1 MSSTNQVD
9 TNSGYSLY
17 IPRLNKKYSG
27 DYIVNLF
34 WKCYMGNIDR
44 IDFVPIVVNKN
55 DEEPVEDATFW
66 QAFIYV
72 RPGTKWGAFMTKEI
86 DSNGSFRFYPNQLQ
100 NANPTQPGNPKEYWI
115 VLKNKTPIPY
125 AQTHLNI
132 HQLVNNNSL
141 MEQEMLKMKEEI
153 DQLKEE
159 KDALSAELQ
168 EIKDQARMHENIR
181 QQEVDLNNEFS
192 RIINQTF
199 ESERVA
205 RYCCDCREEEVFGY
219 AELCCRSCLI
229 KRMDIAF
236 PSVCEKC
243 EKNSVDNGNYICEE
257 CFYAIPAIQYDDFV
271 ADLESGERTPR
282 GYMKNEDRLDYEDE
296 NYEDDGEASPRSK
309 VVENGNNCYYYEML
323 DVDGYNGGD
332 VAPRGKKCDYE
343 DDGESSP
350 RDNYED
356 ERESSPR
363 DNYEDDESSPR
374 RYRSAEG
381 SLGCNCSDNEE

>member
-1 MSSTNQVD
+1 MSTTIQTE

-27 DYIVNLF
+27 DYIVYLF
-34 WKCYMGNIDR
+34 WKSYMGNIDR
-44 IDFVPIVVNKN
+44 IDFVPIVVNKD

-72 RPGTKWGAFMTKEI
+72 RPGTKWGAFMTEEI
-86 DSNGSFRFYPNQLQ
+86 DSRGSFRFYPHQFPH
-100 NANPTQPGNPKEYWI
+100 ANPTQPGNPKEYWI

-153 DQLKEE
+153 DQLKDEI
-159 KDALSAELQ
+159 K
-168 EIKDQARMHENIR
+168 EIKDKARMHEII

-219 AELCCRSCLI
+219 AELCCPSCLI
-229 KRMDIAF
+229 TRMNIAF
-236 PSVCEKC
+236 PSVCERC

-257 CFYAIPAIQYDDFV
+257 CFYAIPTDSDDFL
-271 ADLESGERTPR
+271 DLESGERTPR
-282 GYMKNEDRLDYEDE
+282 GYTKDEDRLDYEDD
-296 NYEDDGEASPRSK
+296 NNEDDGEASPRSK
-309 VVENGNNCYYYEML
+309 VFENGNNCYYYEML

-332 VAPRGKKCDYE
+332 VAPRGEKCDYE
-343 DDGESSP
+343 DNGDYENDGEASP
-350 RDNYED
+350 RYDDYED

-363 DNYEDDESSPR
+363 DNYEDDGESSPR

>member
-1 MSSTNQVD
+1 MSTTNQTE

-17 IPRLNKKYSG
+17 IPTLNKKYSSE
-27 DYIVNLF
+27 YIAYLF
-34 WKCYMGNIDR
+34 WKSYIGNIDR
-44 IDFVPIVVNKN
+44 IDFVPILKPSKIEG
-55 DEEPVEDATFW
+55 EEPIEDTTFW

-72 RPGTKWGAFMTKEI
+72 RPGTKWGAFVTEEI
-86 DSNGSFRFYPNQLQ
+86 DSKGSFRFYPHKFPH
-100 NANPTQPGNPKEYWI
+100 ANPTQPGNPKEYWI

-141 MEQEMLKMKEEI
+141 MEQEMIKMKEEI
-153 DQLKEE
+153 DQLKED
-159 KDALSAELQ
+159 KDALAAELQ
-168 EIKDQARMHENIR
+168 EIKDKARMHEFIR

-192 RIINQTF
+192 SIINQTF

-229 KRMDIAF
+229 NRMDVAF

-257 CFYAIPAIQYDDFV
+257 CFYAIPAIPYDDYV

-282 GYMKNEDRLDYEDE
+282 GYIKDEDRLDYED
-296 NYEDDGEASPRSK
+296 DGEMSPRC
-309 VVENGNNCYYYEML
+309 EE
-323 DVDGYNGGD
+323 
-332 VAPRGKKCDYE
+332 E
-343 DDGESSP
+343 DDGESSL
-350 RDNYED
+350 RHNDYDDDDYHDEEVFVRCEVEDFTRNY
-356 ERESSPR
+356 
-363 DNYEDDESSPR
+363 DDDR
-374 RYRSAEG
+374 AEHD
-381 SLGCNCSDNEE
+381 LGNRFRIGTDVNWSDNE

>member
-1 MSSTNQVD
+1 MSVNTQ
-9 TNSGYSLY
+9 TAQQTSGYSLY
-17 IPRLNKKYSG
+17 IPTINKKYSA
-27 DYIVNLF
+27 DYIVYLF
-34 WKCYMGNIDR
+34 WKCYIGNIDR
-44 IDFVPIVVNKN
+44 IDFVPIVVKKEG
-55 DEEPVEDATFW
+55 EEPVEDLTFW

-72 RPGTKWGAFMTKEI
+72 RPGTKWGTFMTKEI
-86 DSNGSFRFYPNQLQ
+86 DSNGSFRFYPHQLQ

-153 DQLKEE
+153 DQLKDE
-159 KDALSAELQ
+159 KDALAAELQ
-168 EIKDQARMHENIR
+168 EIKDKARMPEII
-181 QQEVDLNNEFS
+181 QQEVYLNNEFS
-192 RIINQTF
+192 SIINQTF
-199 ESERVA
+199 ESERVV
-205 RYCCDCREEEVFGY
+205 RYCCDCREEEVFEY
-219 AELCCRSCLI
+219 AELCCPSCLM

-243 EKNSVDNGNYICEE
+243 EKNSVDNGNYICGE
-257 CFYAIPAIQYDDFV
+257 CFYAIPAIPYDDYV
-271 ADLESGERTPR
+271 ADLESGDRTPR
-282 GYMKNEDRLDYEDE
+282 GYIKDEERLDYED
-296 NYEDDGEASPRSK
+296 DGESSPRSK

-323 DVDGYNGGD
+323 GVDGYNGGD
-332 VAPRGKKCDYE
+332 VAPRGEKCDYE

-356 ERESSPR
+356 
-363 DNYEDDESSPR
+363 DGESSPR
-374 RYRSAEG
+374 RYRNAEG